1 MFSADLSWTDQ
12 RAETVGQRRER
23 RLRSHRDNGS
33 STQSFQ
39 SDDSASRSSFW
50 SLPVRRKHNPSKS
63 PALNS
68 PSRKSS
74 KLSLSRPRE
83 DSLDSAASWST
94 PAQLPTPVLP
104 AVPSITSVDT
114 IQEQRSPRHS
124 TTRSSGRGERR
135 IVEEVEAHEIQQLSQ
150 DSSGGSY
157 SSQCALDNDAASSAC
172 HTSPDVGPKC
182 TWEAP
187 ADWDIASIRSFSQNR
202 QSFESSFLCDPDA
215 AELTQFQRFVRRMER
230 ADPKLILTRLK
241 DEPSPDVLA
250 TDPYAE
256 EELAVEK
263 HLWCLTALQLQN
275 MENSL
280 VPNQGVGPLLGLP
293 TLFRQPKRV
302 LELYSNLAEVYQLSA
317 IYPKSHISYL
327 TVRKPLASI
336 PLPANIH
343 PLTVP
348 CGGILPFPYPTDS
361 FNHIRCAALPSHL
374 PSSKIQPVL
383 RDLLRMLAP
392 GGILELRLVDSTPVR
407 ATMGPRL
414 RAWFEDRLLLNLE
427 KEFLCSRPMAL
438 LPGWVRDCGFS
449 VLEGGARGK
458 DLVVQRLRL
467 PACAHPKDSE
477 PRHSIQKASKQDG
490 TKRSTLDYNKRNA
503 MMGSGTEAMDFAAPV
518 ENSTGPEKDSTALD
532 GELATLVARGLWKDS
547 WGSLVDRGSTLGHDV
562 IWWWDD
568 PEIVRECWDYGTVF
582 ECGTMFAFK
591 E

>member
-23 RLRSHRDNGS
+23 RLRSHRDHGS

-50 SLPVRRKHNPSKS
+50 SLPVRRKNNPSKS

-94 PAQLPTPVLP
+94 PAPLPTPVLP
-104 AVPSITSVDT
+104 ALPSIASVDT
-114 IQEQRSPRHS
+114 VQEQRSPRHS
-124 TTRSSGRGERR
+124 TTRSSGK
-135 IVEEVEAHEIQQLSQ
+135 
-150 DSSGGSY
+150 
-157 SSQCALDNDAASSAC
+157 SSAYR
-172 HTSPDVGPKC
+172 TSPDVGPKC

-241 DEPSPDVLA
+241 DEPSPDDLA

-477 PRHSIQKASKQDG
+477 RRHSIQKASMQDG

-503 MMGSGTEAMDFAAPV
+503 MTGSGTEAMDFAAPV
-518 ENSTGPEKDSTALD
+518 EKSTGPDSDSTALD

>member
-23 RLRSHRDNGS
+23 RLRSHRDHGS

-50 SLPVRRKHNPSKS
+50 SLPVRRKNNPSKS

-94 PAQLPTPVLP
+94 PAPLPTPVLP
-104 AVPSITSVDT
+104 ALPSIASVDT
-114 IQEQRSPRHS
+114 VQEQRSPRHS
-124 TTRSSGRGERR
+124 TTRSSGKRERR

-150 DSSGGSY
+150 DSYVSRTTTRSTEIHPAPFPSPIADADQT
-157 SSQCALDNDAASSAC
+157 SSSTHGRSAYR
-172 HTSPDVGPKC
+172 TSPDVGPKC

-241 DEPSPDVLA
+241 DEPSPDDLA

-343 PLTVP
+343 PLT
-348 CGGILPFPYPTDS
+348 
-361 FNHIRCAALPSHL
+361 
-374 PSSKIQPVL
+374 
-383 RDLLRMLAP
+383 
-392 GGILELRLVDSTPVR
+392 
-407 ATMGPRL
+407 
-414 RAWFEDRLLLNLE
+414 
-427 KEFLCSRPMAL
+427 
-438 LPGWVRDCGFS
+438 
-449 VLEGGARGK
+449 
-458 DLVVQRLRL
+458 
-467 PACAHPKDSE
+467 
-477 PRHSIQKASKQDG
+477 KASMQDG

-503 MMGSGTEAMDFAAPV
+503 MTGSGTEAMDFAAPV
-518 ENSTGPEKDSTALD
+518 ENSTGQDSDSTALD
-532 GELATLVARGLWKDS
+532 GELATLVVRGLWKDS